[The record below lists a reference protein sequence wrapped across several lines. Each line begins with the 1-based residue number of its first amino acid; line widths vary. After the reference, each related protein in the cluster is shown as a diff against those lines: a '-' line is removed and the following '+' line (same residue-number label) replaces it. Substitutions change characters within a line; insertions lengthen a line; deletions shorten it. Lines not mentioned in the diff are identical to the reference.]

1 MQEKSKYVRNLT
13 IGAVTGGLIVGGAVF
28 ALTGKDKKPFIRDYI
43 DTYRVTTDTT
53 IRTTEGLTRLNPT
66 SQFLTEYE
74 LENMNELEVKS
85 YTQTKDNYDVEVYGF
100 TNGSLT
106 DEEIT
111 TKQNQFENGNSL
123 SAITSYDNTDEYQVE
138 TRELPANYENI
149 LEEINIKTVN
159 YDSVIKVRESRKTNM
174 EDTTFWILITSVGAY
189 IGLMCGNLVSE
200 LSSKVKKKT
209 K

>member
-1 MQEKSKYVRNLT
+1 MKDKNKSFRNLT
-13 IGAVTGGLIVGGAVF
+13 IGAVTGGLIIGGLNLV
-28 ALTGKDKKPFIRDYI
+28 LNRKPFIRDYI

-159 YDSVIKVRESRKTNM
+159 YDSVIKVRESRKINE
-174 EDTTFWILITSVGAY
+174 EDTTFWILITAVGAY

>member
-1 MQEKSKYVRNLT
+1 MKDKNKSFRNLT
-13 IGAVTGGLIVGGAVF
+13 IGAVTGGLIIGGLNLV
-28 ALTGKDKKPFIRDYI
+28 LNRKPFIRDYI
-43 DTYRVTTDTT
+43 EAYRVTTDTT
-53 IRTTEGLTRLNPT
+53 IKTTKGLTNLNQT

-74 LENMNELEVKS
+74 LESMNELEVKS
-85 YTQTKDNYDVEVYGF
+85 YAQAGDDYDVDLYGF

-106 DEEIT
+106 DEETT

-123 SAITSYDNTDEYQVE
+123 SAITNYDNTDEYQVE

-159 YDSVIKVRESRKTNM
+159 YDSVIKVRESRETNIK
-174 EDTTFWILITSVGAY
+174 DTTFWILMTAVGAY
-189 IGLMCGNLVSE
+189 IGLMCGNAVDVVF
-200 LSSKVKKKT
+200 SKKLKKKT

>member
-1 MQEKSKYVRNLT
+1 MQGKNKYVRNLT
-13 IGAVTGGLIVGGAVF
+13 IGAVTGGLIIGGLNLV
-28 ALTGKDKKPFIRDYI
+28 LIDRKPFVRDYI
-43 DTYRVTTDTT
+43 ENYQVTTDAT

-85 YTQTKDNYDVEVYGF
+85 YTQAGDNYDVEAYGF
-100 TNGSLT
+100 STGSLT

-123 SAITSYDNTDEYQVE
+123 SAITNYDNTDEYQVE

-149 LEEINIKTVN
+149 LEEISIKTVN

-174 EDTTFWILITSVGAY
+174 EDTTFWILITAVGAY
-189 IGLMCGNLVSE
+189 IGLMSGNLVSE

>member
-1 MQEKSKYVRNLT
+1 MQDKNKYVRNLT
-13 IGAVTGGLIVGGAVF
+13 IGAVTGGLIVGGGTLV
-28 ALTGKDKKPFIRDYI
+28 LNDSKPFIKDYI
-43 DTYRVTTDTT
+43 ETYQVTTDAT

-66 SQFLTEYE
+66 SEFLTSDEIE
-74 LENMNELEVKS
+74 EMNELEVKS
-85 YTQTKDNYDVEVYGF
+85 YTPSKDDYDVDVYGF

-106 DEEIT
+106 DEEIA

-123 SAITSYDNTDEYQVE
+123 SAITNYDNTDEYQVE
-138 TRELPANYENI
+138 TIELPASYENI
-149 LEEINIKTVN
+149 LEEISIENVN
-159 YDSVIKVRESRKTNM
+159 YDSVITVRESNKVNM

>member
-1 MQEKSKYVRNLT
+1 MQGKNKYVRNLT
-13 IGAVTGGLIVGGAVF
+13 IGAVTGGLIIGGLNLV
-28 ALTGKDKKPFIRDYI
+28 LIDRKPFVRDYI
-43 DTYRVTTDTT
+43 ENYQVTTDAT

-85 YTQTKDNYDVEVYGF
+85 YIQAGDYYDVEAYGF
-100 TNGSLT
+100 SNGSLK

-123 SAITSYDNTDEYQVE
+123 SAITNYDNTDEYQVE

-174 EDTTFWILITSVGAY
+174 EDTTFFFFFTSVGAY

>member
-1 MQEKSKYVRNLT
+1 MKDKNKSFRNLT
-13 IGAVTGGLIVGGAVF
+13 IGAVTGGLIIGGLNLV
-28 ALTGKDKKPFIRDYI
+28 LNRKPFIRDYI
-43 DTYRVTTDTT
+43 EAYRVTTDTT

-159 YDSVIKVRESRKTNM
+159 YDSVIKVRESRKINE
-174 EDTTFWILITSVGAY
+174 EDTTFWILITAVGAY

>member
-1 MQEKSKYVRNLT
+1 MKDKNKSIRNLT

-28 ALTGKDKKPFIRDYI
+28 ALNDRKPFIRDYI
-43 DTYRVTTDTT
+43 DTYGVTTDTT

-66 SQFLTEYE
+66 SQFLTANEIE
-74 LENMNELEVKS
+74 EMNELEIKS
-85 YTQTKDNYDVEVYGF
+85 YTPSKDGYDVDVYGF

-123 SAITSYDNTDEYQVE
+123 SAIDNFDNTDEYQVE
-138 TRELPANYENI
+138 TRELPASYENI
-149 LEEINIKTVN
+149 LEEISIKTVN
-159 YDSVIKVRESRKTNM
+159 YDSVIKVRESRETNIK
-174 EDTTFWILITSVGAY
+174 DTTFWILMTAVGSY
-189 IGLMCGNLVSE
+189 IGLMCGNVVDVLF
-200 LSSKVKKKT
+200 SKKLKKKL

>member
-1 MQEKSKYVRNLT
+1 MQDKNKYVRNLT
-13 IGAVTGGLIVGGAVF
+13 IGAVTGGLIVGGGTLV
-28 ALTGKDKKPFIRDYI
+28 LNDSKPFIKDYI
-43 DTYRVTTDTT
+43 ETYQVTTDAT

-66 SQFLTEYE
+66 SEFLTSDEIE
-74 LENMNELEVKS
+74 EMNELEVKS
-85 YTQTKDNYDVEVYGF
+85 YTPSKDDYDVEAYGF
-100 TNGSLT
+100 SNGSLT

-123 SAITSYDNTDEYQVE
+123 SAITNYDNTDEYQVE

>member
-1 MQEKSKYVRNLT
+1 MQRKNKYVGNLT
-13 IGAVTGGLIVGGAVF
+13 IGAVTGGLIIGGLNLV
-28 ALTGKDKKPFIRDYI
+28 LIDRKPFVRDYI
-43 DTYRVTTDTT
+43 ENYQVTTDAT

-66 SQFLTEYE
+66 SEFLTSDEIE
-74 LENMNELEVKS
+74 EMNELEVKS
-85 YTQTKDNYDVEVYGF
+85 YIQAGDYYDVEAYGF
-100 TNGSLT
+100 SNGSLT

-123 SAITSYDNTDEYQVE
+123 SAITNYDNTDEYQVE

>member
-1 MQEKSKYVRNLT
+1 MQDKNKYVRNLT
-13 IGAVTGGLIVGGAVF
+13 IGAVTGGLIIGGLNLV
-28 ALTGKDKKPFIRDYI
+28 LIDRKPFVRDYI
-43 DTYRVTTDTT
+43 ENYQVTTDAT

-66 SQFLTEYE
+66 SEFLTSDEIE
-74 LENMNELEVKS
+74 EMNELEVKS
-85 YTQTKDNYDVEVYGF
+85 YIQAGDYYDVEAYGF
-100 TNGSLT
+100 SNGSLT

-123 SAITSYDNTDEYQVE
+123 SAITNYDNTDEYQVE

-200 LSSKVKKKT
+200 LSSKIKKKT

>member
-1 MQEKSKYVRNLT
+1 MQGKNKYVRNLT
-13 IGAVTGGLIVGGAVF
+13 IGAVTGGLIIGGLNLV
-28 ALTGKDKKPFIRDYI
+28 LIDRKPFVRDYI
-43 DTYRVTTDTT
+43 ENYQVTTDAT

-85 YTQTKDNYDVEVYGF
+85 YTQAGDNYDVEAYGF
-100 TNGSLT
+100 STGSLT

-123 SAITSYDNTDEYQVE
+123 SAITNYDNTDEYQVE

>member
-1 MQEKSKYVRNLT
+1 MQGKNKYVRNLT
-13 IGAVTGGLIVGGAVF
+13 IGAVTGGLIIGGLNLV
-28 ALTGKDKKPFIRDYI
+28 LIDRKPFVRDYI
-43 DTYRVTTDTT
+43 ENYQVTTDAT

-85 YTQTKDNYDVEVYGF
+85 YIQAGDYYDVEAYGF
-100 TNGSLT
+100 SNGSLT

-159 YDSVIKVRESRKTNM
+159 YDSVIKVRESRKINE
-174 EDTTFWILITSVGAY
+174 EDTTFWILITAVGAY